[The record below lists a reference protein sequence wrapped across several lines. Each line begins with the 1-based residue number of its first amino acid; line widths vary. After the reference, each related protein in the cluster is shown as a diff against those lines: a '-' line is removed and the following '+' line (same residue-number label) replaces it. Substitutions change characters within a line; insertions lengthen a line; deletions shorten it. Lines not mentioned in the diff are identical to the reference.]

1 MEPILLSLER
11 LTFYDAF
18 FANIIFLLTGEIKN
32 EDNFFLGGG
41 EGAGGRGQGQARY
54 IMGDVE
60 VTNGPTTDS
69 YLQLWKGKTTEK
81 NISALL
87 TYYLCSWL
95 SQENWPFSTMSL
107 SLDLFPKKSARS
119 VARIHSFM

>member
-18 FANIIFLLTGEIKN
+18 FANITFLLTGEIKN
-32 EDNFFLGGG
+32 EDIFFGG
-41 EGAGGRGQGQARY
+41 GGRGQGQARY

-69 YLQLWKGKTTEK
+69 YLQL
-81 NISALL
+81 
-87 TYYLCSWL
+87 
-95 SQENWPFSTMSL
+95 
-107 SLDLFPKKSARS
+107 
-119 VARIHSFM
+119 

>member
-18 FANIIFLLTGEIKN
+18 FANITFLLTGEIKN
-32 EDNFFLGGG
+32 EDNFFWGG

-69 YLQLWKGKTTEK
+69 YLQL
-81 NISALL
+81 
-87 TYYLCSWL
+87 
-95 SQENWPFSTMSL
+95 
-107 SLDLFPKKSARS
+107 
-119 VARIHSFM
+119 

>member
-32 EDNFFLGGG
+32 EDNFFGGR

-69 YLQLWKGKTTEK
+69 YLQL
-81 NISALL
+81 
-87 TYYLCSWL
+87 
-95 SQENWPFSTMSL
+95 
-107 SLDLFPKKSARS
+107 
-119 VARIHSFM
+119 

>member
-11 LTFYDAF
+11 FTFYDAF
-18 FANIIFLLTGEIKN
+18 SANMIFLLTGEIKN
-32 EDNFFLGGG
+32 EDIFLGGG

-69 YLQLWKGKTTEK
+69 YLQL
-81 NISALL
+81 
-87 TYYLCSWL
+87 
-95 SQENWPFSTMSL
+95 
-107 SLDLFPKKSARS
+107 
-119 VARIHSFM
+119 

>member
-18 FANIIFLLTGEIKN
+18 FVNMIFLLTGEIKN
-32 EDNFFLGGG
+32 EDIFFGGG
-41 EGAGGRGQGQARY
+41 GGGGQGQARY

-60 VTNGPTTDS
+60 LTNGPTTDS

-81 NISALL
+81 NNCALL

-107 SLDLFPKKSARS
+107 SFDLFPKKSARS

>member
-18 FANIIFLLTGEIKN
+18 FANITFLLTGEIKN
-32 EDNFFLGGG
+32 EDNFFFGGGG

-69 YLQLWKGKTTEK
+69 YLQL
-81 NISALL
+81 
-87 TYYLCSWL
+87 
-95 SQENWPFSTMSL
+95 
-107 SLDLFPKKSARS
+107 
-119 VARIHSFM
+119 

>member
-11 LTFYDAF
+11 LTFFDAF

-41 EGAGGRGQGQARY
+41 GQGGRGQGQARC

-60 VTNGPTTDS
+60 VTNGATTDS
-69 YLQLWKGKTTEK
+69 YLQL
-81 NISALL
+81 
-87 TYYLCSWL
+87 
-95 SQENWPFSTMSL
+95 
-107 SLDLFPKKSARS
+107 
-119 VARIHSFM
+119 

>member
-18 FANIIFLLTGEIKN
+18 FANITFLLTGEIKN
-32 EDNFFLGGG
+32 EDNFFGGG

>member
-41 EGAGGRGQGQARY
+41 RGRGG
-54 IMGDVE
+54 G
-60 VTNGPTTDS
+60 G
-69 YLQLWKGKTTEK
+69 KGKQGTLWET
-81 NISALL
+81 
-87 TYYLCSWL
+87 
-95 SQENWPFSTMSL
+95 
-107 SLDLFPKKSARS
+107 
-119 VARIHSFM
+119 